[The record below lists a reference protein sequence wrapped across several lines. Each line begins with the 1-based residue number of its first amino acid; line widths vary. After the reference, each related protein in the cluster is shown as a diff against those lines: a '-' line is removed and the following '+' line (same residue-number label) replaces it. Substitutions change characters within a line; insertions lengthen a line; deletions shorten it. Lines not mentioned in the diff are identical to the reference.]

1 MPFHGLLYI
10 GNFLARK
17 HLAVQAF
24 AVTGQT
30 QAKSDE
36 FRALRSLF
44 MIA

>member
-1 MPFHGLLYI
+1 MGFYI
-10 GNFLARK
+10 LAIFLARK